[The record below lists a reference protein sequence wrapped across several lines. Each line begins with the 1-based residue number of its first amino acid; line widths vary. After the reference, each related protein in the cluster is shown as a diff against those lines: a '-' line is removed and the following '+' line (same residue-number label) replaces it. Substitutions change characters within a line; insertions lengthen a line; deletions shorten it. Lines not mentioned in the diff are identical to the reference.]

1 MTLMA
6 TRLKMPMQWRAGWT
20 TSGGARLPIFF
31 PCAQCGQQDAVIYG
45 YVADEKGKYVIRT
58 SGPYAPTPDLYCQEC
73 WERTVEPLLA
83 PSYEVQQQGRSAT
96 S

>member
-1 MTLMA
+1 
-6 TRLKMPMQWRAGWT
+6 
-20 TSGGARLPIFF
+20 
-31 PCAQCGQQDAVIYG
+31 VIYG